1 MDFYTSVA
9 VHHNDILVTGYRDGQ
24 RYKHKARYKPYMFI
38 KSKEKGDYSTID
50 GTRCAK
56 LEFDS
61 IREAKQFIQRYDGV
75 DNFPIF
81 GLTNFQYT
89 FIHDNF
95 QPGQY
100 DRSQIIQCI
109 LDIEVATDTGYPD
122 IEQANN
128 PITAITLQYD
138 KVTFVLGYGDFY
150 TPDRSIVYIRCKDEI
165 DLLTKFIKIWSD
177 EKFRPDVCTGWNIEF
192 FDIPYCVNRITNV
205 LGEQYAKNLSPWNIL
220 DKRTVEVFGKQNTCY
235 SPVGINI
242 LDYYQL
248 YKKFTYTQQES
259 YRLDHICNIELGER
273 KLDYSEY
280 ESLNELYKNDHQKFI
295 EYNIKDCMLVKKLDD
310 KMKLLDLVYTFAYD
324 SGVNYID
331 SLTTVRSWDVIIHN
345 YLLDNKIVIPQ
356 RADTIKGKSISGA
369 YVKDPLVGM
378 HKSIVS
384 FDITSLYPSLIMQ
397 YNISPDTLRGKVS
410 ENISVDQFLDM
421 HGSKYD
427 KFCKDNNVCI
437 TANGCFYRKDKQG
450 FIAILI
456 EQLFNKRT
464 QYKQNMLNLKRQYE
478 QTKDES
484 LLNSIAKYDILQ
496 MATKIKLNSLYGA
509 LSNEFFRWFDVR
521 LAESITVTGQ
531 LTIRWAER
539 YINKYLNEQLGTSN
553 KDYCI
558 AIDTDSLYCDLDMVV
573 KKYNNSNKDQIGFLD
588 EYCKHNIQPLLDKI
602 YHQLGDYMNCYKH
615 AIYMKRESISDSG
628 IFVAK
633 KRYVLSVHNNEGVQ
647 YDKPKLKMMGIEAV
661 RSSTPM
667 ACRQAIK
674 QLLEVILHKD
684 EQSTIEFIEQF
695 KKQFSSKQF
704 EDVAFPRGVNNLD
717 QYHDSVS
724 IYKKA
729 TPIHVRGALLYNRL
743 LTKHNLDNKYQRIFD
758 KDKIKF
764 CYLVMPNPI
773 NENVISVPGVLP
785 KQFGLENYIDYQ
797 LMFDKS
803 FLEPIK
809 TVLDCIGWQ
818 TEKRNTV
825 RGFFQ

>member
-1 MDFYTSVA
+1 
-9 VHHNDILVTGYRDGQ
+9 
-24 RYKHKARYKPYMFI
+24 
-38 KSKEKGDYSTID
+38 
-50 GTRCAK
+50 
-56 LEFDS
+56 
-61 IREAKQFIQRYDGV
+61 
-75 DNFPIF
+75 
-81 GLTNFQYT
+81 
-89 FIHDNF
+89 
-95 QPGQY
+95 
-100 DRSQIIQCI
+100 
-109 LDIEVATDTGYPD
+109 
-122 IEQANN
+122 
-128 PITAITLQYD
+128 
-138 KVTFVLGYGDFY
+138 
-150 TPDRSIVYIRCKDEI
+150 
-165 DLLTKFIKIWSD
+165 
-177 EKFRPDVCTGWNIEF
+177 
-192 FDIPYCVNRITNV
+192 
-205 LGEQYAKNLSPWNIL
+205 
-220 DKRTVEVFGKQNTCY
+220 
-235 SPVGINI
+235 
-242 LDYYQL
+242 
-248 YKKFTYTQQES
+248 
-259 YRLDHICNIELGER
+259 
-273 KLDYSEY
+273 
-280 ESLNELYKNDHQKFI
+280 
-295 EYNIKDCMLVKKLDD
+295 MLVKKLDD

-356 RADTIKGKSISGA
+356 RPQTQKGRSINGA

-397 YNISPDTLRGKVS
+397 YNISPDTLRGKLSEDVS
-410 ENISVDQFLDM
+410 VEKFLDYY
-421 HGSKYD
+421 GTRYD
-427 KFCKDNNVCI
+427 KFCKDNNVCL

-456 EQLFNKRT
+456 EQL
-464 QYKQNMLNLKRQYE
+464 LNLKKQYE
-478 QTKDES
+478 QTKDSS

-509 LSNEFFRWFDVR
+509 LSNEYFRWFDIR
-521 LAESITVTGQ
+521 LAESITITGQ

-539 YINKYLNEQLGTSN
+539 YINKYLNEQLGTANS
-553 KDYCI
+553 DYCI
-558 AIDTDSLYCDLDMVV
+558 AIDTDSLYCDLEAIVS
-573 KKYNNSNKDQIGFLD
+573 KFNKSNKDPIVFLD
-588 EYCKHNIQPLLDKI
+588 DYCKQNIQPLLDKI
-602 YHQLGDYMNCYKH
+602 YRELGDYMNCYKH

-695 KKQFSSKQF
+695 KKEFTSKQF
-704 EDVAFPRGVNNLD
+704 EEIAFPRGVNNLNE
-717 QYHDSVS
+717 YHDSVS
-724 IYKKA
+724 VYKKA
-729 TPIHVRGALLYNRL
+729 TPIHVRGALLYNKL
-743 LTKHNLDNKYQRIFD
+743 LAKHQLDNKYQMIFD

-785 KQFGLENYIDYQ
+785 KQFGLDNYLDYQ
-797 LMFDKS
+797 LMFEKS

>member
-1 MDFYTSVA
+1 MDFYTSVS

-24 RYKHKARYKPYMFI
+24 RYKQKVRYKPYLFVKSNTKGEYRTVDQI
-38 KSKEKGDYSTID
+38 KCDKI
-50 GTRCAK
+50 
-56 LEFDS
+56 EFDT
-61 IREAKQFIQRYDGV
+61 IREARQFIQRYDGV

-95 QPGQY
+95 KRGEFN
-100 DRSQIIQCI
+100 RSQIIECV

-138 KVTFVLGYGDFY
+138 NVTFVLGYGDFY

-205 LGEQYAKNLSPWNIL
+205 LGDDYARKLSPWNIL
-220 DKRTVEVFGKQNTCY
+220 DKRAVEVFGKQNTCY

-259 YRLDHICNIELGER
+259 YRLDHICNIELGEQ

-356 RADTIKGKSISGA
+356 RPQTQKSRSINGA
-369 YVKDPLVGM
+369 YVKDPLVGI

-397 YNISPDTLRGKVS
+397 YNISPDTLRGKLSEDVS
-410 ENISVDQFLDM
+410 VEKFLDYY
-421 HGSKYD
+421 GTKYD
-427 KFCKDNNVCI
+427 KFCKDNNVCL

-450 FIAILI
+450 FIATLI

-464 QYKQNMLNLKRQYE
+464 QYKQNMLNLKKQYE
-478 QTKDES
+478 QTKDSS

-509 LSNEFFRWFDVR
+509 LSNEYFRWFDVR
-521 LAESITVTGQ
+521 LAESITITGQ

-539 YINKYLNEQLGTSN
+539 YINKYLNEQLGTTNS
-553 KDYCI
+553 DYCI
-558 AIDTDSLYCDLDMVV
+558 AIDTDSLYCDLDAIVS
-573 KKYNNSNKDQIGFLD
+573 KFNKSSKDRIVFLD

-602 YHQLGDYMNCYKH
+602 YHELGDYMNCYKH

-674 QLLEVILHKD
+674 QLLEVILHND

-695 KKQFSSKQF
+695 KKEFTSKQF
-704 EDVAFPRGVNNLD
+704 EDIAFPRGVNNLD

-773 NENVISVPGVLP
+773 NENVIAVPGVLP
-785 KQFGLENYIDYQ
+785 KQFGLDNYLDYQ
-797 LMFDKS
+797 LMFEKS